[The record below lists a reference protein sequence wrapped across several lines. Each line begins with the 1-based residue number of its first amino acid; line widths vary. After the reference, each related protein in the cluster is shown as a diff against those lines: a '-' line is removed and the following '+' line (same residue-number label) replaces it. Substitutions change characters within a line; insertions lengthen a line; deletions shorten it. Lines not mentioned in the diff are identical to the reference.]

1 MEAENE
7 KSIENN
13 LKSLKLDLEK
23 QIRELETRKKNI
35 SEIDSENLL
44 DLKNE
49 LKQKKESS
57 FEVNNTKK
65 LTNTAK
71 KNIEKEFSFTKER
84 TPTKIKKKSGFT
96 KKIILPL
103 LIIAISLLALAY
115 VYMLRQD
122 LKNEKLLL
130 KEKQKEE
137 IDYNKDAI
145 FKEIEDEIPEEDLQD
160 VGQFKDVPDD
170 TAKDTTAP

>member
-1 MEAENE
+1 METENE

-23 QIRELETRKKNI
+23 QIRELETRKKSI
-35 SEIDSENLL
+35 SKIDSKNLL

-49 LKQKKESS
+49 LKKKKDFSS
-57 FEVNNTKK
+57 KVNNTNK
-65 LTNTAK
+65 LANTAK
-71 KNIEKEFSFTKER
+71 KNIEKEFSIIRESS
-84 TPTKIKKKSGFT
+84 PTMVVKKSGLN
-96 KKIILPL
+96 KKNIFPL
-103 LIIAISLLALAY
+103 VIIAISLLALAY
-115 VYMLRQD
+115 VYTLKQG

-145 FKEIEDEIPEEDLQD
+145 FKEIEDETPEKDLQD
-160 VGQFKDVPDD
+160 VGQFKDVPE
-170 TAKDTTAP
+170 DTTTP

>member
-1 MEAENE
+1 MEGESK
-7 KSIENN
+7 KSVENN

-35 SEIDSENLL
+35 SKIDSKNLS

-49 LKQKKESS
+49 LKEKKEASIKFDS
-57 FEVNNTKK
+57 TKK
-65 LTNTAK
+65 ITKITN
-71 KNIEKEFSFTKER
+71 KNIEKELSVSKKNI
-84 TPTKIKKKSGFT
+84 PTKAVKKSGFN

-103 LIIAISLLALAY
+103 VLIAISLLALVY
-115 VYMLRQD
+115 VYKLRQD
-122 LKNEKLLL
+122 LKNEKILL

-145 FKEIEDEIPEEDLQD
+145 FKEVEDETPEEDLQD
-160 VGQFKDVPDD
+160 VGQFKDVPEE
-170 TAKDTTAP
+170 TTKDTTP